1 MIDPRNRNLVADQ
14 PEDGDGRTV
23 SGDREADDVS
33 STRVISRQEMA
44 SYLARLAHEGEEER
58 R

>member
-14 PEDGDGRTV
+14 QEDGDGRTV